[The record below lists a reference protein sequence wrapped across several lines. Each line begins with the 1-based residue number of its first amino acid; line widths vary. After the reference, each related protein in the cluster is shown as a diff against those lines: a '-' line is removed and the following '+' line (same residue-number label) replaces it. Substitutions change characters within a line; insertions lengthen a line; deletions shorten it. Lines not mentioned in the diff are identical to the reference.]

1 MLGTNKMKVDYGEYW
16 LVFEQNPDKD
26 YEHEVWCYLEVK
38 ATHEVIQDIAI
49 IRKPYEYVGYTPK
62 ANDDQVE
69 VLVFGDSETE
79 DYTDK
84 FDIDIYKE
92 EN

>member
-1 MLGTNKMKVDYGEYW
+1 MLATNKMKVDYGKYW

-26 YEHEVWCYLEVK
+26 YEVWCYLEVK
-38 ATHEVIQDIAI
+38 ATHEVFQDIAI
-49 IRKPYEYVGYTPK
+49 IRKPYEYVGFEPK
-62 ANDDQVE
+62 PNDDQVE
-69 VLVFGDSETE
+69 VLVFSDSETE